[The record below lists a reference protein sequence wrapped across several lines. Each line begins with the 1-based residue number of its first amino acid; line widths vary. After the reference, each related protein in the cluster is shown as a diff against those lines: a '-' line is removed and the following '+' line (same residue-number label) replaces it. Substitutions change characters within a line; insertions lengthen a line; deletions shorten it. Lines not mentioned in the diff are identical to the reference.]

1 MRAANDQ
8 IQFRM
13 LHFPKLVENAAK
25 LKVGI
30 IKIVEIFVKVLEIV
44 YNINPNI

>member
-1 MRAANDQ
+1 M
-8 IQFRM
+8 
-13 LHFPKLVENAAK
+13 VENAAK

-30 IKIVEIFVKVLEIV
+30 INIKEVFVKVLEVV